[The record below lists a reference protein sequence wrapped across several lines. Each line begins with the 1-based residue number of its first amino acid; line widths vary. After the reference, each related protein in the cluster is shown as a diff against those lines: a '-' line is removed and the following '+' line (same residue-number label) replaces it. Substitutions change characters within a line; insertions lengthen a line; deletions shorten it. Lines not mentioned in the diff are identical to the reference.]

1 MLITYFKD
9 SRTLARCR
17 SGLTNL
23 YLENFIVWLESQGY
37 QRFTIRRHVREVVH
51 FADWA
56 EAEGLALRDLNRGAL
71 NRLCSQLAE
80 RNSLRYPCGKQRHI
94 CHSAFLLID
103 FLEEIGA
110 VEARPPYTSTQ
121 DPTLLL
127 EFREWMRT
135 QRGTLDSTLN
145 EYRRPIL
152 DLLDDLGSE
161 PSTFEAIGLREFLL
175 RRVSCFS
182 QWKSKN
188 LATAVR
194 MFLRFLIARGYCAP
208 GLEHAIPTVAK
219 WRLSSLPKY
228 LSVQDVECLI
238 NSCDQSSPLGARDRA
253 ILVLIARLGLRAG
266 DVSALKFGDLLW
278 EEGTLIVSGKGRRQ
292 TRLPLSQE
300 VGEAILYYL
309 SHGRPRKVSDHIF
322 ITTAAP
328 LVPISRQAVGQT
340 VARAIRCTGI
350 SAPTKGSHL
359 LRHSAATRLLREGV
373 SLPTI
378 SALLRHA
385 SIETTTVYA
394 KVDVDLLQE
403 VAMPW
408 PEEVQPC

>member
-9 SRTLARCR
+9 SRTLARYR

-37 QRFTIRRHVREVVH
+37 QRFTIRRHVCEVVH

-94 CHSAFLLID
+94 CHSAFLLVN
-103 FLEEIGA
+103 FLETVGA
-110 VEARPPYTSTQ
+110 VESRPPHISTQ
-121 DPTLLL
+121 EPALLL
-127 EFREWMRT
+127 QFREWMRT
-135 QRGTLDSTLN
+135 QRWTLDITLN
-145 EYRRPIL
+145 GYRQPIL
-152 DLLDDLGSE
+152 DLLDDLGTE
-161 PSTFEAIGLREFLL
+161 PSTFDAIGLREFLL

-378 SALLRHA
+378 GALLRHA

>member
-9 SRTLARCR
+9 SRTLARYR
-17 SGLTNL
+17 SGLANL
-23 YLENFIVWLESQGY
+23 YLEDFIVWLESQGY
-37 QRFTIRRHVREVVH
+37 SRFTIRRHVREVVQ

-56 EAEGLALRDLNRGAL
+56 EAEGLALRDLDRGAL

-80 RNSLRYPCGKQRHI
+80 RKSLRYPCGKQRQI
-94 CHSAFLLID
+94 RHSACLLVN
-103 FLEEIGA
+103 FLEAVGA
-110 VEARPPYTSTQ
+110 VESRPPHTSTQ
-121 DPTLLL
+121 EPALLL
-127 EFREWMRT
+127 QFIEWMTT
-135 QRGTLDSTLN
+135 QRGTLDITLN
-145 EYRRPIL
+145 KYRLPII
-152 DLLDDLGSE
+152 DLLDDLGTE
-161 PSTFEAIGLREFLL
+161 PSAFHANGLRGFLL

-182 QWKSKN
+182 QAKSKN

-228 LSVQDVECLI
+228 LSIQDIECLI

-292 TRLPLSQE
+292 TRLPLPQE

-309 SHGRPRKVSDHIF
+309 RHGCPHKISDRIF
-322 ITTAAP
+322 ITTTAP
-328 LVPISRQAVGQT
+328 FVPISRQAVGQT
-340 VARAIRCTGI
+340 VARAIRRTGI
-350 SAPTKGSHL
+350 SAPTGGAHL
-359 LRHSAATRLLREGV
+359 LRHSAATGMLREGV
-373 SLPTI
+373 SLPAI

-408 PEEVQPC
+408 PEVQPC

>member
-9 SRTLARCR
+9 ARTLARYR
-17 SGLTNL
+17 SGLANL
-23 YLENFIVWLESQGY
+23 YLENFIAWLESQGY
-37 QRFTIRRHVREVVH
+37 RRFAIRRHVREVVH

-56 EAEGLALRDLNRGAL
+56 EAEGLALPDLDRSAL

-80 RNSLRYPCGKQRHI
+80 RNSLRYRCGKLRQI
-94 CHSAFLLID
+94 CHSACLLID
-103 FLEEIGA
+103 FLEEVGA
-110 VEARPPYTSTQ
+110 VEFCRPYTSTQ
-121 DPTLLL
+121 DPALLL
-127 EFREWMRT
+127 QFREWMRT
-135 QRGTLDSTLN
+135 QRGTLDITLSR
-145 EYRRPIL
+145 YRLPII
-152 DLLDDLGSE
+152 DLLDDLGTE
-161 PSTFEAIGLREFLL
+161 PRTFDAIGLREFLL

-182 QWKSKN
+182 PGKSKN

-228 LSVQDVECLI
+228 LSVQDIECLI

-278 EEGTLIVSGKGRRQ
+278 EEGTLIVSGKGRRP
-292 TRLPLSQE
+292 TRLPLPQE

-309 SHGRPRKVSDHIF
+309 SNGRPRKVSDRIF
-322 ITTAAP
+322 ITTTAP
-328 LVPISRQAVGQT
+328 FVPISRQAVAQT
-340 VARAIRCTGI
+340 VARAIRRTGI
-350 SAPTKGSHL
+350 SAPSKGSHL
-359 LRHSAATRLLREGV
+359 LRHSAATRMLREGV
-373 SLPTI
+373 SLPAI

-385 SIETTTVYA
+385 SIEMSAVTSTRP
-394 KVDVDLLQE
+394 
-403 VAMPW
+403 AMVEMTRP
-408 PEEVQPC
+408 P

>member
-9 SRTLARCR
+9 SRTLARYR
-17 SGLTNL
+17 SGLANL
-23 YLENFIVWLESQGY
+23 YLENFIVWLEGKGY
-37 QRFTIRRHVREVVH
+37 RRFTIRRHVREVVH

-56 EAEGLALRDLNRGAL
+56 EAEGLALRDLDRGAL
-71 NRLCSQLAE
+71 NRLCNQLAE
-80 RNSLRYPCGKQRHI
+80 RNSLRYSCGNQKQI
-94 CHSAFLLID
+94 CHSASLLID

-110 VEARPPYTSTQ
+110 VEPRPPCTSTQ
-121 DPTLLL
+121 DPALLL
-127 EFREWMRT
+127 QFREWMRT
-135 QRGTLDSTLN
+135 QRGTLDNTLN

-152 DLLDDLGSE
+152 DLLDDLGTE
-161 PSTFEAIGLREFLL
+161 PIAFNAIGLRKFLL

-182 QWKSKN
+182 SGKWKN

-228 LSVQDVECLI
+228 LSIQDVESLI

-253 ILVLIARLGLRAG
+253 ILLLIARLGLRAG

-292 TRLPLSQE
+292 TRLPLPQG

-309 SHGRPRKVSDHIF
+309 SHGRPSKVGDSIF
-322 ITTAAP
+322 ITSTAP
-328 LVPISRQAVGQT
+328 FVPISRQAVGQT
-340 VARAIRCTGI
+340 VARAIRRTGI

-359 LRHSAATRLLREGV
+359 LRHSAATRMLREGV

-403 VAMPW
+403 VAMSW
-408 PEEVQPC
+408 PEVQPC